1 MILYTT
7 VPQELIFPQD
17 ESQFTKQINIDI
29 KEGQLVIEAMENQQF
44 RVVRLISS
52 DPMAYLNE
60 NYTPGKMISLF

>member
-1 MILYTT
+1 MTLYTT
-7 VPQELIFPQD
+7 VPQELIFPYD
-17 ESQFTKQINIDI
+17 ESQFAKQMNIDI

>member
-17 ESQFTKQINIDI
+17 KSQFTKQMNIDI

>member
-7 VPQELIFPQD
+7 VPQELIFPPD
-17 ESQFTKQINIDI
+17 VAQFSKQMNIDI
-29 KEGQLVIEAMENQQF
+29 NEGQLVIEEMENQQF

-60 NYTPGKMISLF
+60 NYAPGKMISLF

>member
-7 VPQELIFPQD
+7 VPHELIFPPDQA
-17 ESQFTKQINIDI
+17 QFTKQMNVDI
-29 KEGQLVIEAMENQQF
+29 KEGQLVIEAMENQQY

>member
-1 MILYTT
+1 MTLYTI
-7 VPQELIFPQD
+7 VPQELIFPYD
-17 ESQFTKQINIDI
+17 ESQFAKQMNIDI

>member
-1 MILYTT
+1 MTLYTT
-7 VPQELIFPQD
+7 VPQELIFPYD
-17 ESQFTKQINIDI
+17 ESQFAKQMNIDI

-52 DPMAYLNE
+52 DPMAFLNE